1 MNTLYGNVNLNS
13 LCSVCTQKDRYLV
26 DEIVLVD
33 KSFAIASVAVP
44 IFYAYITLQSPAG
57 TVETKKLDN
66 CNKGGTSG
74 GG

>member
-1 MNTLYGNVNLNS
+1 
-13 LCSVCTQKDRYLV
+13 VCTQKDRYLV

-74 GG
+74 GGGVMQWTTLNCKK